1 MWSKLY
7 KLELLSVNGKKSQ
20 LRVSAGQSSF
30 SQVA

>member
-1 MWSKLY
+1 MWYKPY
-7 KLELLSVNGKKSQ
+7 KLELLSVNGTKSQ